1 MFINLTISDFL
12 QTNNHSF
19 VTAAKK
25 NEVFVSLVF
34 NEIRK
39 KKCYKR
45 LFPNE

>member
-1 MFINLTISDFL
+1 MFINSTISDFL

-25 NEVFVSLVF
+25 NEVSVSLIF
-34 NEIRK
+34 EEISK

-45 LFPNE
+45 LFVNE